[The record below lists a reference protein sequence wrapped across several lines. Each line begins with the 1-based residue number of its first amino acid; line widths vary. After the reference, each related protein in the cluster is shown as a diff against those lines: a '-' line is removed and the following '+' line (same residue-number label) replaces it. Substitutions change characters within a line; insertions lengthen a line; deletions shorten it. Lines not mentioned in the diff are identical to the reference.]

1 LKIAPL
7 AASTRVSSK
16 AERITYSDIRKI
28 VEKAETMKD
37 VLRLEQG
44 EPDFAT
50 PSHVIEAAKAAL
62 ASGRTKYPPSAGL
75 IELREAIAGK
85 LAIENGIDVRPQ
97 SEVAVTTGASEGVCS
112 TFQALLNEGDEVLIP
127 DPAYVSYHRW
137 AILAGAT
144 PVSFPLRR
152 DFHID
157 PDELEKRISPRS
169 RIIVVN
175 SPHNPTG
182 TVLDRGELDALVQI
196 ALKHDLQIVS
206 DEVYEKITYDNNL
219 HVSVGSLPG
228 AEEITVTVNSFSK
241 TYAMTGWRVGYV
253 AAHGRL
259 AEAIKKI
266 HAYTVLGV
274 NTEAQFAALAA
285 LNGPQDCV
293 KEMVREYRKR
303 RDIVVKALSGI
314 PRLKCASPQGTFYA
328 FPDTSATGMSS
339 EELSSFL
346 LEKGKVAVVQG
357 KAFGDCGE
365 DHLRISFSSSIEN
378 IKEGMA
384 RIRNAICQLT

>member
-1 LKIAPL
+1 MEIAPL
-7 AASTRVSSK
+7 AASSRVSRK
-16 AERITYSDIRKI
+16 AEQITYSDIRKI
-28 VEKAETMKD
+28 VEKAEKMKD
-37 VLRLEQG
+37 VIKLEQG

-62 ASGRTKYPPSAGL
+62 ASGQTKYPPSAGL
-75 IELREAIAGK
+75 LELREAIARK
-85 LAIENGIDVRPQ
+85 LAIENGIDVRPE
-97 SEVAVTTGASEGVCS
+97 SEIAVTTGASEAVCS
-112 TFQALLNEGDEVLIP
+112 AFQALLNDGDEVLIP

-144 PVSFPLRR
+144 PVSFPLKR

-157 PDELEKRISPRS
+157 LNELEKRITPRS

-182 TVLDRGELDALVQI
+182 TVLDRAELDALVQI
-196 ALKHDLQIVS
+196 ALKHDLQIVT
-206 DEVYEKITYDNNL
+206 DEVYEKIVYDNNR
-219 HVSVGSLPG
+219 HVSVGAIPG
-228 AEEITVTVNSFSK
+228 AEDITVTVNSFSK

-259 AEAIKKI
+259 AEAIKKV

-285 LNGPQDCV
+285 LTGPQKCV
-293 KEMVREYRKR
+293 EEMVREYRKR
-303 RDIVVKALSGI
+303 RDIVVDALSRI
-314 PRLKCASPQGTFYA
+314 PRVKCSAPKGTFYA

-339 EELSSFL
+339 EELATFL

-357 KAFGDCGE
+357 KAFGDGGE
-365 DHLRISFSSSIEN
+365 HHLRISFSNSTEN

-384 RIRNAICQLT
+384 RITNAICQLN

>member
-1 LKIAPL
+1 MEISRLS
-7 AASTRVSSK
+7 ASSRVSRR
-16 AERITYSDIRKI
+16 AEQVTYSDIRKI
-28 VEKAETMKD
+28 VEKAEKMPD
-37 VLRLEQG
+37 VVRLEQG

-75 IELREAIAGK
+75 LELREAIANK
-85 LAIENGIDVRPQ
+85 LSVENGIEVRPET
-97 SEVAVTTGASEGVCS
+97 EVAVTTGASEGVCS
-112 TFQALLNEGDEVLIP
+112 TFQALLNQGDEVLVP

-144 PVSFPLRR
+144 PVSFPLKR

-157 PDELEKRISPRS
+157 LNELEKRITPRS

-196 ALKHDLQIVS
+196 ALKYDLQIVS

-219 HVSVGSLPG
+219 HVSIGSISN

-285 LNGPQDCV
+285 LNGPQECV
-293 KEMVREYRKR
+293 EEMVREYRKR
-303 RDIVVKALSGI
+303 RDIVVEALSRI
-314 PRLKCASPQGTFYA
+314 PRVKCASPQGTFYA

-346 LEKGKVAVVQG
+346 IEKGKVAVVQG
-357 KAFGDCGE
+357 KAFGDSGE
-365 DHLRISFSSSIEN
+365 HHLRISFSSSIEN
-378 IKEGMA
+378 IREGMA
-384 RIRNAICQLT
+384 RIRNVICQLN